1 MTRFYF
7 LDPLALTGALQQPLG
22 EPAGRLPQEA
32 QLIPVDV
39 YREADSI
46 VIEGALPG
54 ARLEDVE
61 ITSEG
66 GLLTVRAAILGG
78 DRDFAIREIPR
89 GPLSRSLALPADAQV
104 EEAKATYQD
113 GILRI
118 VIPRTPAPTGRTIR
132 VELGSRPDDSA
143 RIVMDR
149 RTEPGQIVDAVEG
162 QDYREIDG
170 RRKRRPSRAR

>member
-1 MTRFYF
+1 MSRFYF
-7 LDPLALTGALQQPLG
+7 LDPLALTGALQQTLG
-22 EPAGRLPQEA
+22 EPAGHLPQES

-54 ARLEDVE
+54 ARLEDIE
-61 ITSEG
+61 ISCEE
-66 GLLTVRAAILGG
+66 GLLTVRAAIQ
-78 DRDFAIREIPR
+78 DSERDFAVREIPR
-89 GPLSRSLALPADAQV
+89 GPLSRSLALPADAHV
-104 EEAKATYQD
+104 EEAKASYQD

-132 VELGSRPDDSA
+132 VEMGRPTDDRS
-143 RIVMDR
+143 RIVMDK